1 MDFLNFTEYDWNTW
15 TMFFKE
21 HWLILLVALV
31 VLLLIVRIVKTVV
44 KWAIVAVIVIGVVL
58 YSGYSMEDLK
68 AIGTKV
74 TDSVRQEA
82 ISAMAGEMGS
92 ATYTE
97 NGDGT
102 FTVST
107 DTVEL
112 TGKPDSGEVTVS
124 FRGTPLGTWKIS
136 DTIQELID
144 QAKRN
149 S

>member
-1 MDFLNFTEYDWNTW
+1 MDFLNFAEYDWDTW
-15 TMFFKE
+15 TKFFQE

-31 VLLLIVRIVKTVV
+31 VLLLIIRVVKTVV

-58 YSGYSMEDLK
+58 YSGYSMDDLK

-74 TDSVRQEA
+74 TDSVKQEA
-82 ISAMAGEMGS
+82 LNAMAGELNE
-92 ATYTE
+92 ATYTA
-97 NGDGT
+97 NADGT

-107 DTVEL
+107 DTIEV
-112 TGKPDSGEVTVS
+112 TGKPGSGEVSVS
-124 FRGTPLGTWKIS
+124 YRGTPLGTWKMT

-144 QAKRN
+144 QAKLN